1 VQNIELPRWRDAGP
15 KKKNT
20 GTKKRAQQRK
30 KRKCKRLWDNYQV
43 HCLPCD
49 CTMTKEQ
56 LDAAIQCYKLQ
67 IERRNRYLKQNCDD
81 VLGYGKKSKKK
92 HEEHLDWVAP
102 PVLPYYLSVFL
113 FFIMK
118 GERKE
123 RIPSAVDVALTLLEN
138 STKAYS
144 GAMSGATT
152 FILSFLDWSSSHE
165 GVSPGNKSLS
175 LKLRQVY
182 SAFG

>member
-1 VQNIELPRWRDAGP
+1 MDPYGHPGPLLVVPVVFGVKELLIAGGIISAGVVVANADVQNIELPRWRDAGP

-92 HEEHLDWVAP
+92 HEGKIEKRRQQ
-102 PVLPYYLSVFL
+102 
-113 FFIMK
+113 MREC
-118 GERKE
+118 ERL
-123 RIPSAVDVALTLLEN
+123 R
-138 STKAYS
+138 KA
-144 GAMSGATT
+144 M
-152 FILSFLDWSSSHE
+152 
-165 GVSPGNKSLS
+165 P
-175 LKLRQVY
+175 
-182 SAFG
+182 

>member
-1 VQNIELPRWRDAGP
+1 MSDEISKAIGDWLVSVDYKSFSWPSRTMDEIAAKEALSGCSYTDFYS
-15 KKKNT
+15 K
-20 GTKKRAQQRK
+20 
-30 KRKCKRLWDNYQV
+30 LSV
-43 HCLPCD
+43 HGVH
-49 CTMTKEQ
+49 
-56 LDAAIQCYKLQ
+56 Y
-67 IERRNRYLKQNCDD
+67 Y
-81 VLGYGKKSKKK
+81 
-92 HEEHLDWVAP
+92 EEHLDWVAP